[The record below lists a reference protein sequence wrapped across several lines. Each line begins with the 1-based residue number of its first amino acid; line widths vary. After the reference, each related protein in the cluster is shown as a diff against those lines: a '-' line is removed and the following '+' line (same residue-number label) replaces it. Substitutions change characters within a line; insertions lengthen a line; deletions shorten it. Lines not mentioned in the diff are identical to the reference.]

1 MKRLAAIAR
10 RVNERFEER
19 EAAPRFVRGCRAL
32 GATMLAA
39 IVWLFVGA
47 AFTPLP
53 AALQDGARYGTSV
66 VFVDREGELLRE
78 VRADD
83 SARAVWVPL
92 DDVGDDVVH
101 AVLAAE
107 DRRFEDHVGV
117 EVARAFPITAPR
129 GMVSVCSAEGREL
142 LWLERTW
149 SNLPEQLRK
158 VGPLEEVSS
167 AMAIGISFVP
177 GVAWVWKLGL
187 VVGIANG
194 FEAVRAQIPFAAP
207 VPRRLG
213 MAAVIVGW
221 IPGLNVYVAP
231 FLWEMFAVRIDACVR
246 QIMAARSV

>member
-1 MKRLAAIAR
+1 MQQPALAAPPTPTSGPSAPAMPLPGLAQPHVVLPPALRAR
-10 RVNERFEER
+10 RI
-19 EAAPRFVRGCRAL
+19 AL
-32 GATMLAA
+32 GLSIAAVAFSLACGFCARRAFYLREEAQDVLMPWVLAFLGLLLVAML
-39 IVWLFVGA
+39 LRMVGA
-47 AFTPLP
+47 
-53 AALQDGARYGTSV
+53 
-66 VFVDREGELLRE
+66 
-78 VRADD
+78 
-83 SARAVWVPL
+83 
-92 DDVGDDVVH
+92 
-101 AVLAAE
+101 
-107 DRRFEDHVGV
+107 
-117 EVARAFPITAPR
+117 I
-129 GMVSVCSAEGREL
+129 CEL

-221 IPGLNVYVAP
+221 IPGLNVYAAP